1 MLQDGE
7 PSSSTIYM
15 KPEDEIF
22 EQASPQIRDVSI
34 WSSWGLQ
41 RAPWVLQTPL
51 EYDRCAWLALAVVE
65 SATVFIHVKK
75 KSCLGTRLRLPR
87 PWLVSKRH
95 VVARPSCLVTVIVC
109 SSNTSTSARRTLLN
123 TFSLSRE
130 VIELGLQVPCYCR
143 SARCS

>member
-51 EYDRCAWLALAVVE
+51 EDDRCAWLALAVVE
-65 SATVFIHVKK
+65 IRHRIHPCKEK
-75 KSCLGTRLRLPR
+75 ILF
-87 PWLVSKRH
+87 RH
-95 VVARPSCLVTVIVC
+95 K
-109 SSNTSTSARRTLLN
+109 TSTSQALV
-123 TFSLSRE
+123 SL
-130 VIELGLQVPCYCR
+130 
-143 SARCS
+143 